1 MTTHPFLYVN
11 DEPISNSQ
19 VLEYLQAAEQVNSFL
34 ASILRQY
41 VISKALASHKI
52 SPTTDVVKD
61 CLARFCKQF
70 SLSNQAELDEFL
82 AKQNLPFP
90 ILQRK
95 LASNWAMQQLIQCMS
110 EPLLQDEFMS
120 RSGQLDRVIV
130 SCIALDDQGL
140 AKELFDKL
148 TEEEDSFE
156 ELAKAYS
163 LTGSRKNGGR
173 LEPIYRGNLP
183 AVLQL
188 ALGNTQPG
196 DLIGPLEIDDRWL
209 IYRLED
215 FIPASLEG
223 DLEADL
229 RTTLFEEQLMQE
241 MSQIE
246 VKMQV
251 TQWQYLQ
258 TSTH

>member
-1 MTTHPFLYVN
+1 MTTQPFLYV
-11 DEPISNSQ
+11 DGEPISNSQ
-19 VLEYLQAAEQVNSFL
+19 VLEYLQAAEQANGFV
-34 ASILRQY
+34 ASILRQHI
-41 VISKALASHKI
+41 ISKALTSYDI
-52 SPTTDVVKD
+52 LPSIDIVKE
-61 CLARFCKQF
+61 CLVRFCEKF
-70 SLSNQAELDEFL
+70 NLKNQTDLDEFL
-82 AKQNLPFP
+82 AKQSLPFTV
-90 ILQRK
+90 LQRR
-95 LASNWAMQQLIQCMS
+95 LASNWAMQQLIQCIS
-110 EPLLQDEFMS
+110 EPFLQDEFIS
-120 RSGQLDRVIV
+120 RRGQLDRVIV

-140 AKELFDKL
+140 ANELFDKL

-163 LTGSRKNGGR
+163 LAESRKDGGR

-196 DLIGPLEIDDRWL
+196 DLIGPLEIDGHWL
-209 IYRLED
+209 IYRLEEV
-215 FIPASLEG
+215 IPASLEG

-229 RTTLFEEQLMQE
+229 RTTLFEEQLTKE
-241 MSQIE
+241 MSQME